1 MQNDANVVHLTRV
14 ASEPSPNAGA
24 GRLPVILV
32 QVRDK
37 AALQLKQALQAL
49 FDNADDTLFEM
60 ADRATSN
67 LEQNAFFE
75 AMRDLR
81 LKRKSIERVYLQKVF
96 EEFSALNQVQSGKSV
111 PTLDTVSFDSLSLVQ
126 NEELEE
132 SVAVDAMVARV
143 MSRDAT
149 ALAHL
154 STRLNTLVGRK
165 VDEKSN
171 PLAPR
176 PLTAAFLDACQGLG
190 VEIKVKLI
198 ILKLFE
204 KYVLAHCDQLYAEA
218 NQILVAAGVLPE
230 LKSALPRRQPAVRPE
245 AVRDAGT
252 LQAQAALLDGGQQ
265 EVFGAL
271 QELLAQVRDNPSFYR
286 RETPENAAPISSNDL
301 MRLLS
306 HLQQHLPGPGAAEF
320 DVRDGVDQLLQR
332 VSHKSGRSRVVGQV
346 DDDVIN
352 LVSML
357 FEFILDDRTLPD
369 SLKALIGRMQIPML
383 KVALLDKTF
392 FSRGSH
398 PARRLLNEIASA
410 SLGWAEHNDARRDSL
425 YQKIEQ
431 VVMRL
436 LNDFVDDPAIFAEL
450 LEDFIAFTG
459 DERRRSEL
467 LEQRTRDA
475 EEGRAKAELARQDV
489 EQVLNQRLFLPL
501 LITSFYLVRDAYR
514 QFSDTRIEL
523 QSLTLLGSGLQIR
536 RSLESLNDLLQINAV
551 IGQSGKAGD
560 LEARIADVQ
569 KGLRGRLEALAPL
582 SEDGA
587 AVAEFE
593 AQRDRLLNGLQ
604 AVEAEGSLQ
613 GKGARAEK
621 LLGSAQVFIKL
632 LIAQAGLSQDSQRQV
647 RQLSELVGSITPEVT
662 AAISKG
668 RAIGAYSLGQGFLN
682 SSSSAR
688 LDELLLEFEKLHG
701 EYGLK
706 LQESLAGSPQLLE
719 EAAQASRE
727 TLKSLGQLFE
737 DRVIVAETLDTP
749 WTQFYD
755 QVSAAMD
762 KTYQLDDAVLG
773 YLDTQLQKRLQ
784 QVRTQMLL
792 LVAALAVV
800 FAAIL
805 YLYGGFYVSTRATL
819 KDLGRMMERV
829 AGGDMTVSFQARS
842 RDELGELG
850 QSFNESVAKIHD
862 LIERVSQTVGEVER
876 QTLRVESVS
885 AESNQAVAGQRS
897 QIEQVA
903 TAMNQMAATAQ
914 EVARSAAMAV
924 SSANSVNQ
932 ETLSGR
938 SLVESQVGSIQ
949 RLAGEIDQSVA
960 AINRLAS
967 DSASI
972 SQVLDVIKGIA
983 EQTNLLALNAAIEAA
998 RAGEQGRGFAVV
1010 ADEVRTLAK
1019 RTQQSTAEIEQM
1031 ILRLQGGVDAAVKAM
1046 GSSHHTADGTVNE
1059 SAQVQQALENILG
1072 AVGMIVDQ
1080 NQQIAAAAEQQT
1092 AVAHDIDQNIVEI
1105 NQAGERTA
1113 EGASQTERASRELGA
1128 QVTQLKRLIGAF
1140 RV

>member
-1 MQNDANVVHLTRV
+1 M
-14 ASEPSPNAGA
+14 
-24 GRLPVILV
+24 
-32 QVRDK
+32 K
-37 AALQLKQALQAL
+37 
-49 FDNADDTLFEM
+49 
-60 ADRATSN
+60 
-67 LEQNAFFE
+67 
-75 AMRDLR
+75 
-81 LKRKSIERVYLQKVF
+81 
-96 EEFSALNQVQSGKSV
+96 
-111 PTLDTVSFDSLSLVQ
+111 TV
-126 NEELEE
+126 
-132 SVAVDAMVARV
+132 
-143 MSRDAT
+143 
-149 ALAHL
+149 
-154 STRLNTLVGRK
+154 
-165 VDEKSN
+165 
-171 PLAPR
+171 
-176 PLTAAFLDACQGLG
+176 
-190 VEIKVKLI
+190 
-198 ILKLFE
+198 
-204 KYVLAHCDQLYAEA
+204 LY
-218 NQILVAAGVLPE
+218 
-230 LKSALPRRQPAVRPE
+230 
-245 AVRDAGT
+245 
-252 LQAQAALLDGGQQ
+252 
-265 EVFGAL
+265 
-271 QELLAQVRDNPSFYR
+271 
-286 RETPENAAPISSNDL
+286 
-301 MRLLS
+301 
-306 HLQQHLPGPGAAEF
+306 
-320 DVRDGVDQLLQR
+320 
-332 VSHKSGRSRVVGQV
+332 
-346 DDDVIN
+346 
-352 LVSML
+352 
-357 FEFILDDRTLPD
+357 
-369 SLKALIGRMQIPML
+369 
-383 KVALLDKTF
+383 
-392 FSRGSH
+392 
-398 PARRLLNEIASA
+398 
-410 SLGWAEHNDARRDSL
+410 
-425 YQKIEQ
+425 
-431 VVMRL
+431 
-436 LNDFVDDPAIFAEL
+436 PAIALMNRLSFGMKFGL
-450 LEDFIAFTG
+450 I
-459 DERRRSEL
+459 S
-467 LEQRTRDA
+467 
-475 EEGRAKAELARQDV
+475 
-489 EQVLNQRLFLPL
+489 VLFFLPL

-523 QSLTLLGSGLQIR
+523 QSLALLGSSLQLR
-536 RSLESLNDLLQINAV
+536 RDLESLNDLVQINAV

-560 LEARIADVQ
+560 LEVRIANLQ
-569 KGLRGRLEALAPL
+569 KALRGRLEALVPL

-587 AVAEFE
+587 AIAEFQ
-593 AQRDRLLNGLQ
+593 AQRNQLLEGLQ

-621 LLGSAQVFIKL
+621 LLGGAQVFIKL
-632 LIAQAGLSQDSQRQV
+632 LIGQAGLSQDSQRQV

-706 LQESLAGSPQLLE
+706 LQESLADSPQALID
-719 EAAQASRE
+719 AAQASRE
-727 TLKSLGQLFE
+727 TLKSLGQLLE
-737 DRVIVAETLDTP
+737 DQVIVADTLDAP

-755 QVSAAMD
+755 QVSAAMG
-762 KTYQLDDAVLG
+762 KTYQLDDSVLA
-773 YLDTQLQKRLQ
+773 YLDSQLQKRLQ
-784 QVRTQMLL
+784 QVRAQMLL
-792 LVAALAVV
+792 LVTALVVV
-800 FAAIL
+800 FIAIF

-829 AGGDMTVSFQARS
+829 AGGDMTVSFQSRS

-1046 GSSHHTADGTVNE
+1046 GSSHHTADGTVSE
-1059 SAQVQQALENILG
+1059 SARVQQALENILG

-1092 AVAHDIDQNIVEI
+1092 TVAHDIDQNIVEI

-1128 QVTQLKRLIGAF
+1128 QVNQLKRLIGAF